1 MSHTSLILK
10 TKGKTIDISKA
21 SVELFFDV
29 SGSNCILSKD
39 YSIISDVSKH
49 GLKKPIY
56 QVRLNTDYGARRGEF
71 IKDISRG
78 AINNINF
85 EHQNLITYDKDK
97 LDKIHFTV
105 RFKLMNEDNFN
116 SYSTRSVIFGI
127 IGGTNISVDH
137 TTSQPSGSG
146 NIIFGLAWGYPFI
159 GNMGKKGWNFLGGT
173 C

>member
-56 QVRLNTDYGARRGEF
+56 QVRLNTDYGE
-71 IKDISRG
+71 D
-78 AINNINF
+78 
-85 EHQNLITYDKDK
+85 EVNL
-97 LDKIHFTV
+97 
-105 RFKLMNEDNFN
+105 
-116 SYSTRSVIFGI
+116 
-127 IGGTNISVDH
+127 
-137 TTSQPSGSG
+137 
-146 NIIFGLAWGYPFI
+146 
-159 GNMGKKGWNFLGGT
+159 
-173 C
+173 